1 MSFPLRLQSLTSK
14 QCFMVKIPLDLV
26 TDQRVSELNKSSHKE
41 EQQRGLAFF
50 GFGFNFSPSPSHN
63 IPSYDC
69 PLPLLA
75 PMLFHAS
82 LWPTLAAPPTPSS
95 VPSSRAPRTQ
105 VLAPRPVWVS
115 WLVCWQDNRCVH
127 PECMLLPRVVAVHNG
142 YPMWKRSPLTKKL
155 PPGCSSLELIL
166 CKSCFRL
173 FKNKKKII

>member
-41 EQQRGLAFF
+41 EQQWGLAFF

-95 VPSSRAPRTQ
+95 IPSSRAPRTQ

-115 WLVCWQDNRCVH
+115 WLVLLAGQPLRASWVH
-127 PECMLLPRVVAVHNG
+127 AVTQSCCSPQWLPHVKEKPA
-142 YPMWKRSPLTKKL
+142 YKEITSWLQLTWANL
-155 PPGCSSLELIL
+155 M
-166 CKSCFRL
+166 
-173 FKNKKKII
+173 